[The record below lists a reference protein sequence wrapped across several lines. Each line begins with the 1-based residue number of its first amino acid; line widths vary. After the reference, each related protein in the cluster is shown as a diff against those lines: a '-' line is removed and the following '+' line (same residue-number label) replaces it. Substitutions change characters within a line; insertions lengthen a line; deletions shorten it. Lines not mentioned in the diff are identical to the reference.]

1 MAFQTITLQRLPLS
15 DDISDTN
22 TTTTDCIALISLN
35 RPSACNAVNRHML
48 SDLCTAFAQIDADP
62 SVRAIVL
69 TGGPS
74 RHFCGQ
80 FFESTDL

>member
-1 MAFQTITLQRLPLS
+1 MAFKTITLQRLPLS
-15 DDISDTN
+15 DDISETN
-22 TTTTDCIALISLN
+22 TTTTTDCIALLSLN

-48 SDLCTAFAQIDADP
+48 SDLGTAFAQLDADP

-69 TGGPS
+69 TGGSS

-80 FFESTDL
+80 FHL